1 MTDNENNNEEKAQ
14 EYPSDCDN
22 LEFKYQRIEFFP
34 DDVEK
39 MKHMTLKEENEYL
52 SKLKAEGRYVVVY
65 DDENEDN

>member
-1 MTDNENNNEEKAQ
+1 MADNENNNEEKTQ

-39 MKHMTLKEENEYL
+39 MKHMTLQEENEYL